1 MPALPVVFPRLNE
14 RIFGSAPRHQYYG
27 LHYYV
32 QSKDRHIRHL
42 IPAPEYY
49 NFAFNAIA
57 DDRYSLALVN
67 ARLNA
72 TMTAIQDQWK
82 HTRETM
88 PRTGQPSFSVSQYV
102 YQLKAEVAAGLFFAR
117 GLLDVF
123 ATLSHFLYGPRS
135 RCFSSFADVLKHI
148 SEKRSIEPNDP
159 VMHDY
164 AESHMQWFWSLRD
177 FRDFVTHHSSL
188 RVDFYEKEGRF
199 DTYLQGVQTPQELI
213 GATIAGI
220 DTFLEFADKHFA
232 PRFAARATA

>member
-14 RIFGSAPRHQYYG
+14 SIFGSAHRHQYYG

-88 PRTGQPSFSVSQYV
+88 PRTGQPSFSVSRYV
-102 YQLKAEVAAGLFFAR
+102 YQLKAEVAAAPFFSR
-117 GLLDVF
+117 GPPDG
-123 ATLSHFLYGPRS
+123 FLTPSPFFFLPPS
-135 RCFSSFADVLKHI
+135 RCFCSF
-148 SEKRSIEPNDP
+148 
-159 VMHDY
+159 
-164 AESHMQWFWSLRD
+164 
-177 FRDFVTHHSSL
+177 
-188 RVDFYEKEGRF
+188 
-199 DTYLQGVQTPQELI
+199 
-213 GATIAGI
+213 
-220 DTFLEFADKHFA
+220 
-232 PRFAARATA
+232 

>member
-14 RIFGSAPRHQYYG
+14 SIFGSAHRNQYYG

-102 YQLKAEVAAGLFFAR
+102 YQLKAEVAAGRFFAG
-117 GLLDVF
+117 GLPDG
-123 ATLSHFLYGPRS
+123 LSTTSPLLYWAQSWWFLHFG
-135 RCFSSFADVLKHI
+135 
-148 SEKRSIEPNDP
+148 
-159 VMHDY
+159 
-164 AESHMQWFWSLRD
+164 
-177 FRDFVTHHSSL
+177 
-188 RVDFYEKEGRF
+188 
-199 DTYLQGVQTPQELI
+199 
-213 GATIAGI
+213 
-220 DTFLEFADKHFA
+220 
-232 PRFAARATA
+232 